1 MNPVLSWENSS
12 MTNSKG
18 DRKLTKFWPQGLNA
32 KDYDPE
38 TREAIK
44 FHEEIRQLT
53 ERVAELEAKK

>member
-1 MNPVLSWENSS
+1 

>member
-1 MNPVLSWENSS
+1 MN
-12 MTNSKG
+12 
-18 DRKLTKFWPQGLNA
+18 FWPSNLNA

-44 FHEEIRQLT
+44 IHEEIRQLT

>member
-1 MNPVLSWENSS
+1 
-12 MTNSKG
+12 MTNS
-18 DRKLTKFWPQGLNA
+18 FWPPSLNA

-44 FHEEIRQLT
+44 IHEEIRQLT